1 MPRTAPQSI
10 SAAPVV
16 VWTALCLPLLLV
28 VAACFL
34 FIGDEAA
41 VAAHFAQW
49 RLAHPDALKLVKL
62 YTDWGNPAMYLV
74 FAAMLGL
81 GLKRGR
87 ADLVAWALA
96 YLAAQLLFSLA
107 IERVLKIGIGRPRP
121 GVGGECIPWSLD
133 GAHNSMP
140 SGHTTEMSVQTGTL
154 ALFAR
159 ALLVPVL
166 MGLLLAAMGASRLF
180 VGAHHPS
187 DLLGGLV
194 LGGLGGLF
202 ASRLAPWLTPRL
214 ATFLA
219 QRFALFGGR

>member
-1 MPRTAPQSI
+1 MPRATQHTAPSPVM
-10 SAAPVV
+10 APFLA
-16 VWTALCLPLLLV
+16 WTALCLPLLLV
-28 VAACFL
+28 VAACFV

-41 VAAHFAQW
+41 VAAYFAQW

-87 ADLVAWALA
+87 ADLAAWALS
-96 YLAAQLLFSLA
+96 YLAAQLVFSLA
-107 IERVLKIGIGRPRP
+107 LERVLKIGLGRPRP

-133 GAHNSMP
+133 AAHNSMP
-140 SGHTTEMSVQTGTL
+140 SGHTTEMSVQTASL
-154 ALFAR
+154 ALFSRSLAV
-159 ALLVPVL
+159 ALL

-180 VGAHHPS
+180 VGAHHPT
-187 DLLGGLV
+187 DLLGGLM

-202 ASRLAPWLTPRL
+202 ASRLAPKL
-214 ATFLA
+214 ADVLK

>member
-1 MPRTAPQSI
+1 MPSATPHTAASPVM
-10 SAAPVV
+10 APLM

-28 VAACFL
+28 VAACFA
-34 FIGDEAA
+34 FIGSEAE
-41 VAAHFAQW
+41 VAAYFTQW
-49 RLAHPDALKLVKL
+49 RLDHPAAFRVAKL

-87 ADLVAWALA
+87 ADLAAWALS

-107 IERVLKIGIGRPRP
+107 LERVLKIGIGRPRP
-121 GVGGECIPWSLD
+121 GVGGDFVPWSLD
-133 GAHNSMP
+133 AAHNSMP

-159 ALLVPVL
+159 SLLVPML
-166 MGLLLAAMGASRLF
+166 MGLLLAAMGASRLL
-180 VGAHHPS
+180 VGAHHPT

-202 ASRLAPWLTPRL
+202 ASRLAPRL
-214 ATFLA
+214 ADVLK